1 MRLNENLNETIK
13 KWFRRDNLIIL
24 ILSGVLLFIIALP
37 TKGTD
42 KQDAG
47 KDGVQISD
55 TAGGLGGYGESAF
68 GGEGSSMEYG
78 ESKGQQDYTEY
89 LEEKLKATLS
99 DMAGVGRVEVMIT
112 MKASEELVV
121 EKDEPINRSNT
132 NEEDA
137 EGGKRIVTQLESG
150 ESTVYRTVGSNSEP
164 YVIKTLLPTVEGV
177 VVVAEGAG
185 NGSVSKN
192 ITEIVQA
199 LFGVEAHKV
208 RVVKMEGNR

>member
-1 MRLNENLNETIK
+1 M
-13 KWFRRDNLIIL
+13 
-24 ILSGVLLFIIALP
+24 
-37 TKGTD
+37 
-42 KQDAG
+42 
-47 KDGVQISD
+47 
-55 TAGGLGGYGESAF
+55 
-68 GGEGSSMEYG
+68 
-78 ESKGQQDYTEY
+78 
-89 LEEKLKATLS
+89 KATLS

>member
-1 MRLNENLNETIK
+1 MKLNENVNESIK

-42 KQDAG
+42 KEG
-47 KDGVQISD
+47 TEKEEMQISD
-55 TAGGLGGYGESAF
+55 TKGGLGSYGQS
-68 GGEGSSMEYG
+68 GSGIEGSGMGYN
-78 ESKGQQDYTEY
+78 ESGGQQDYTAY

-99 DMAGVGRVEVMIT
+99 DMAGVGKVEVMIT
-112 MKASEELVV
+112 LKASEELVV

-150 ESTVYRTVGSNSEP
+150 ESTVYRTVGSDSEP

-185 NGSVSKN
+185 NGSVNKN

-208 RVVKMEGNR
+208 RVVKMESDR